1 MILNTYE
8 SKNSRLVTG
17 TKTKVETRIK
27 KEKNKS
33 SSSAIA
39 NLQTKTIHI
48 RNAELFKIT
57 LSTVSKVFSYLL
69 LLLLLSVL
77 FLLFILI
84 LHNTAR
90 RLLRRWG
97 NSRERLR
104 KENTLKCFSTRR
116 QPAGRGCRSSLVWR
130 TPSSLWNHTQQ
141 TVTSSSCAMRSPP
154 SNCPTNESV
163 VVTVLF
169 VPEGLHLGDL
179 FAALAS
185 DLVDVLGCG
194 LHHFLHPLLLLLLL
208 SSLKRTKAE
217 SFYSSGTTIL
227 WQ

>member
-57 LSTVSKVFSYLL
+57 LSTVSKVFSYL

>member
-57 LSTVSKVFSYLL
+57 LSMVSKVFSYL

-116 QPAGRGCRSSLVWR
+116 RPAGRGCRSSLVWR

>member
-1 MILNTYE
+1 M
-8 SKNSRLVTG
+8 
-17 TKTKVETRIK
+17 ETRIK

-57 LSTVSKVFSYLL
+57 LSTVFSYLL
-69 LLLLLSVL
+69 LLSSVL
-77 FLLFILI
+77 LLLFILI

-90 RLLRRWG
+90 RLLCRWG

-116 QPAGRGCRSSLVWR
+116 RPAGRGCRSSLVWR
-130 TPSSLWNHTQQ
+130 TPSSLWNHTRR
-141 TVTSSSCAMRSPP
+141 TVTSSSCAMSSLP

-163 VVTVLF
+163 VVTVRF

-208 SSLKRTKAE
+208 SSLKRTKP
-217 SFYSSGTTIL
+217 FYSSGTTIL
-227 WQ
+227 LQ

>member
-39 NLQTKTIHI
+39 NLQIKTIHI

-57 LSTVSKVFSYLL
+57 LSTVSKVFSYL

>member
-57 LSTVSKVFSYLL
+57 LSTVSKVFSYL

-141 TVTSSSCAMRSPP
+141 TVTSSLCAMRSPP